1 MIDEIIALGSLI
13 VGVIATIIAYK
24 QYKEKENKEK
34 ENKELHIRLNKYN
47 TYIGINV
54 TINEFPKSDQ
64 ELKEDLEQKKFF
76 IKENLIKEEIPIFSP
91 SIQYTELIKE
101 IEEYISEDDKDILL
115 SAAAICKVDVEGKG
129 DLASQMYYSF
139 IQKYKIKNLE
149 KRAIHIYNNL
159 NSGSFQ
165 ENLLPYLNELH
176 SFLPKND
183 PNIPKLFNEYYE
195 GLLQFVVNRMWI
207 PEYIY
212 RYQDIKNMIEE
223 RFKNYEKL
231 NKLYIFSRAPT
242 SIRDTQKACEDFIKE
257 NKEKFGYESK
267 GRMILGKTAKD
278 FIITR
283 K

>member
-1 MIDEIIALGSLI
+1 MVAEIIALGSFI
-13 VGVIATIIAYK
+13 ITVIATIIAYK
-24 QYKEKENKEK
+24 KYK
-34 ENKELHIRLNKYN
+34 ENKELYIRLNKYN
-47 TYIGINV
+47 TYIGEINV

-64 ELKEDLEQKKFF
+64 ELKGNLEQKKFF
-76 IKENLIKEEIPIFSP
+76 IKKNLIKEEILIFSP
-91 SIQYTELIKE
+91 SVQYTELIKE
-101 IEEYISEDDKDILL
+101 IGGYISEDDKDILL

-129 DLASQMYYSF
+129 DLASQMYHSF

-176 SFLPKND
+176 TFLSKND

-195 GLLQFVVNRMWI
+195 DLLQFVVNRMWV
-207 PEYIY
+207 PGYTY
-212 RYQDIKNMIEE
+212 AHQDIKNMIDD

-242 SIRDTQKACEDFIKE
+242 SIRDTQKACEDFIEE
-257 NKEKFGYESK
+257 NKGKFRYESK
-267 GRMILGKTAKD
+267 DRMIMGKIAKD